1 MEHSPTN
8 RYDEGTKMKNQNSNK
23 KNAGDTT
30 SIKDV
35 SDMEY
40 KKEFLTIR
48 NGWVS

>member
-30 SIKDV
+30 SKDV
-35 SDMEY
+35 SDIEY
-40 KKEFLTIR
+40 KKEFRTIR
-48 NGWVS
+48 NGWIS